1 LVLKIT
7 YWSLSLW
14 NWESI
19 YERKFPCWWLDHQVH
34 SNLCTTCKYIDEV
47 YKLCFRRLFYK
58 ITKD

>member
-34 SNLCTTCKYIDEV
+34 SNLYTTCKYIDEV
-47 YKLCFRRLFYK
+47 YKLSFRRLFYK